1 MPRHET
7 IASLDGLRAV
17 SIIIVVLSHC
27 GLSKVVPGQLGV
39 TIFFFLSGFLIT
51 TLLLREH
58 STNGTIS
65 IGQFYARRAFR
76 LMPPLIVT
84 LTMAYSLTYLGF
96 LPGRISLDGF
106 LSQTFYFANYY
117 LISTNGDEAIPLGTG
132 ILWSLAVE
140 EHFYIVYPFF
150 LLLLLRSLSTLRQ
163 VAAVL
168 GVVCAGILAWRFFL
182 ISQPDISALRI
193 TFGTDTRADSIVFGC
208 LLAMLRNPI
217 HDLSPGEAMGRRHWL
232 LLAGA
237 LGLLLSTIAIRN
249 WHFREGLRF
258 TLQGLALA
266 QLFYLSIRFAHLQPF
281 RLLNTPW
288 MVRLGIWSY
297 AIYLIHDVVVGLVL
311 AWAPAIHARPWFL
324 VPIVTAVSIG
334 FAHLL
339 DRLVEPY
346 FRTLRSRFRPKSS
359 QRQGKALEESGISST
374 AMAER

>member
-27 GLSKVVPGQLGV
+27 GLSAIVPGQLGV

-51 TLLLREH
+51 TLLLKEH
-58 STNGTIS
+58 SSTGTIS

-76 LMPPLIVT
+76 LMPPLFIA
-84 LTMAYSLTYLGF
+84 LIIAYALTYLGI

-106 LSQTFYFANYY
+106 LSQIFYFANYY
-117 LISTNGDEAIPLGTG
+117 LVFADGDEVIPYGTG

-140 EHFYIVYPFF
+140 EHFYIVYPFS
-150 LLLLLRSLSTLRQ
+150 LLLLLRCLNTLRQ

-217 HDLSPGEAMGRRHWL
+217 HDLSPGEAMERRHWL

-266 QLFYLSIRFAHLQPF
+266 QLFYLSIRFAHLHPF
-281 RLLNTPW
+281 RLLNSRW

-297 AIYLIHDVVVGLVL
+297 AIYLIHDIVVGLVL
-311 AWAPAIHARPWFL
+311 AWAPAVHARPWFL
-324 VPIVTAVSIG
+324 VPIVMAVSVC

-346 FRTLRSRFRPKSS
+346 FRELRRSFRPKPDRPHDAPSHPSS
-359 QRQGKALEESGISST
+359 ISGTST
-374 AMAER
+374 AKS